1 MRSGGD
7 LVQLAAV
14 QAPRPWLQYIPP
26 PNSKHSRPCWPPG
39 SAGPRSARGWACG
52 DPCCAGW
59 FIASSARASCC
70 RVQGQGQSRRPSRRR
85 SRCRPSHS
93 NCSLPPPHH
102 CSNWTTMPADG
113 RSPAKVAPRCSA
125 APVAAAAGTRRIVG
139 IMRRAALRSRRR
151 ECSSGRGRW
160 CGQPSVRAIHNC
172 SGCGLDLHRVSQG
185 IEEAGLRSRVYPRM
199 SGSNRLSLTSFG
211 RHGAR
216 IAQRATRRA
225 IESSR
230 MKRK

>member
-1 MRSGGD
+1 VPHPRSRGSVPQARRCNNHAHAKANPPWYCIVAARTPNEPWEAPIAQAPPDELRLCRRRRRPNFGLRSGGD

-93 NCSLPPPHH
+93 NRSLPPPHH
-102 CSNWTTMPADG
+102 CSNWTTMPG
-113 RSPAKVAPRCSA
+113 RSRHAVLRRWSQWASLVLPAACDA
-125 APVAAAAGTRRIVG
+125 Q
-139 IMRRAALRSRRR
+139 
-151 ECSSGRGRW
+151 CRGRDGATAHHEN
-160 CGQPSVRAIHNC
+160 CTRPISAQPQPN
-172 SGCGLDLHRVSQG
+172 
-185 IEEAGLRSRVYPRM
+185 
-199 SGSNRLSLTSFG
+199 
-211 RHGAR
+211 
-216 IAQRATRRA
+216 
-225 IESSR
+225 
-230 MKRK
+230 